1 MKNTYSITIL
11 AITLF
16 FLTVF
21 STSCRKDGIEGS
33 ISTPEK
39 VDEPRDPVEAD
50 PSAGRAIYTTR
61 SVNWEN
67 RTNQTTYTR
76 AQAEADFGNVSSWID
91 SRAYISNGNGGGKS
105 MRVTLLPNALS
116 GAGGLITDV
125 DVTDGSAY
133 ELDYDVK
140 FHSQFNW
147 SRGGKVGFGF
157 RVGDGNTGGDPGT
170 DGNGGSLRLMWYSP
184 AGNPGRVYFQPYVY
198 YRDQPGQFGNSFGKS
213 YPSSGSLVKGAWYH
227 VHMYIKSNTG
237 SNTNGRVQIIING
250 TTVLDQ
256 AIRWTTNDSKRLI
269 RQMSFHTFRGGSTAD
284 WQASS
289 TDYIYY
295 DNLVVNKIE

>member
-1 MKNTYSITIL
+1 MKKTFSITIL
-11 AITLF
+11 AIVIL
-16 FLTVF
+16 LNVVF
-21 STSCRKDGIEGS
+21 TSCRKEGAES
-33 ISTPEK
+33 FISEPVKEETPAT
-39 VDEPRDPVEAD
+39 PDPLT
-50 PSAGRAIYTTR
+50 SRAIYSTR

-76 AQAEADFGNVSSWID
+76 AQAEEDFGNVSSWID
-91 SRAYISNGNGGGKS
+91 SRAFISNGNGGGKS
-105 MRVTLLPNALS
+105 SRVTLLPNALS
-116 GAGGLITDV
+116 GAGGLITDI
-125 DVTDGSAY
+125 DVSDGSAY

-147 SRGGKVGFGF
+147 GRGGKVGFGF

-184 AGNPGRVYFQPYVY
+184 NSNPGRVYFQPYVY
-198 YRDQPGQFGNSFGKS
+198 YRDQPGQFGDSFGRS
-213 YPSSGSLVKGAWYH
+213 YPSSGALVKGAWYH

-237 SNTNGRVQIIING
+237 SSTNGRVQIIING

-256 AIRWTTNDSKRLI
+256 NIRWTTNDAKRLI
-269 RQMSFHTFRGGSTAD
+269 RQVSFHTFRGGSTAD
-284 WQASS
+284 WQVSS

-295 DNLVVNKIE
+295 DNLVINKIS